1 MNGNSL
7 LCRYLESHEDWES
20 RLREEYGISTGREGP
35 YAIFNYGH
43 DADYSNPL
51 VQEARGIILDTEKL
65 DVVCWPF
72 RKFGNYQESYAD
84 QIDWSTAHVQE
95 KIDGSIIKLWYSER
109 DKKWVFS
116 TNGVIY
122 AEKAPV
128 YQSQNALT
136 FYDVILSADNYGR
149 LEWKNLHKDRTYIF
163 ELVGPATQVVIRYDE
178 ARLFHTGTRNNL
190 TGEESDEQIGIP
202 HPVQYSL
209 HSLGD
214 CVEAARH
221 LNDGNGDAVEKEGF
235 VVVDAQWHRVK
246 IKSPDYLVKHK
257 LSQVYLSKDNCLEL
271 FLKQNID
278 VRELCRLRPVD
289 ARVLKYYDWQ
299 LEEVFS
305 AADQIAVLA
314 RSMYE
319 EYEHDRGAVARGLAG
334 NPLSFIGFSALESNL
349 SGRELLEKAGI
360 SRIGRLIPAYKGSGL
375 SAVSSASSSVPK
387 G

>member
-1 MNGNSL
+1 M
-7 LCRYLESHEDWES
+7 
-20 RLREEYGISTGREGP
+20 
-35 YAIFNYGH
+35 
-43 DADYSNPL
+43 
-51 VQEARGIILDTEKL
+51 
-65 DVVCWPF
+65 
-72 RKFGNYQESYAD
+72 
-84 QIDWSTAHVQE
+84 
-95 KIDGSIIKLWYSER
+95 
-109 DKKWVFS
+109 
-116 TNGVIY
+116 
-122 AEKAPV
+122 
-128 YQSQNALT
+128 
-136 FYDVILSADNYGR
+136 
-149 LEWKNLHKDRTYIF
+149 
-163 ELVGPATQVVIRYDE
+163 
-178 ARLFHTGTRNNL
+178 
-190 TGEESDEQIGIP
+190 
-202 HPVQYSL
+202 
-209 HSLGD
+209 
-214 CVEAARH
+214 
-221 LNDGNGDAVEKEGF
+221 EKEGF

-257 LSQVYLSKDNCLEL
+257 LSQVYLSKDNFLEL

-349 SGRELLEKAGI
+349 PGRELLEKAGI

-375 SAVSSASSSVPK
+375 SAVSSASSSVSK